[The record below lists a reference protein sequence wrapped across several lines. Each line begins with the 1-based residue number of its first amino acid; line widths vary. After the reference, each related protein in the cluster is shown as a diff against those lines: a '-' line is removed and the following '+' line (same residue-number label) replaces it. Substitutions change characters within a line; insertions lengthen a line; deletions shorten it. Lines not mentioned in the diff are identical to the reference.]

1 MSKIKSVFIGG
12 VVGLMTCCTGCESK
26 QKEYQNWEIY
36 GGTKDNISYSKLA
49 QIDTSNVNKLEQVWE
64 FSSKDHDQNTDS
76 DQSHYSRSNF
86 IRDFAKTQVI
96 CFGGCYWST
105 KMDF

>member
-36 GGTKDNISYSKLA
+36 GGTKDNIRYSKRNN
-49 QIDTSNVNKLEQVWE
+49 SEQNIQKYPFV
-64 FSSKDHDQNTDS
+64 
-76 DQSHYSRSNF
+76 
-86 IRDFAKTQVI
+86 FALILMLWLGETVT
-96 CFGGCYWST
+96 FL
-105 KMDF
+105 

>member
-36 GGTKDNISYSKLA
+36 GGTKDNIRSF
-49 QIDTSNVNKLEQVWE
+49 
-64 FSSKDHDQNTDS
+64 FSLYACPS
-76 DQSHYSRSNF
+76 DFGQFFNASRNE
-86 IRDFAKTQVI
+86 IV
-96 CFGGCYWST
+96 
-105 KMDF
+105 